1 MSTPRGI
8 PRAAYRFGRFPKPAT
23 FLRGLED
30 YMSASTDIVLKLP
43 RINDKKLKELQAAL
57 RRYLEREPYNTDP
70 HRGRVNVRVS
80 LGTLGIGPLSFTL
93 RGEGQAIVVGICRM
107 HRHEFDATGT
117 RLWVRTNRYC
127 GMKRSAMICIN
138 FADKTVVVDRDFKE
152 FLDSHQKKEVTPAL
166 TPA

>member
-1 MSTPRGI
+1 M
-8 PRAAYRFGRFPKPAT
+8 A
-23 FLRGLED
+23 D
-30 YMSASTDIVLKLP
+30 STDIVLRLP

>member
-1 MSTPRGI
+1 MITPRGI

-70 HRGRVNVRVS
+70 KRGRINIQVS
-80 LGTLGIGPLSFTL
+80 LGTLGVVPLSLTL
-93 RGEGQAIVVGICRM
+93 RGGGQAVIIDICRM
-107 HRHEFDATGT
+107 SRCQFDETGT
-117 RLWVRTNRYC
+117 RLWVRTNRYRK
-127 GMKRSAMICIN
+127 MKRSAVICIN
-138 FADKTVVVDRDFKE
+138 FADKTVTVDRTFKE
-152 FLDSHQKKEVTPAL
+152 FLDSHRKEVTPAL
-166 TPA
+166 VQA

>member
-30 YMSASTDIVLKLP
+30 YMSASTDIVLRLP
-43 RINDKKLKELQAAL
+43 KINDRKLKELQAAL
-57 RRYLEREPYNTDP
+57 RRYLEREPYNADP
-70 HRGRVNVRVS
+70 KRGRVNVRVS

-93 RGEGQAIVVGICRM
+93 RGEGQAVVIGICRM
-107 HRHEFDATGT
+107 HRHEFDAAGT

-127 GMKRSAMICIN
+127 GMKRSAIICIN
-138 FADKTVVVDRDFKE
+138 FADKTVTVDCDFKQ
-152 FLDSHQKKEVTPAL
+152 FLDSHQKEVTPAL

>member
-1 MSTPRGI
+1 M
-8 PRAAYRFGRFPKPAT
+8 A
-23 FLRGLED
+23 D
-30 YMSASTDIVLKLP
+30 STDIVLRLP

-117 RLWVRTNRYC
+117 RIWVRTNRYC

>member
-1 MSTPRGI
+1 M
-8 PRAAYRFGRFPKPAT
+8 A
-23 FLRGLED
+23 D
-30 YMSASTDIVLKLP
+30 STDIVLRIPK
-43 RINDKKLKELQAAL
+43 INDKKLKELQAAL
-57 RRYLEREPYNTDP
+57 RRYLEREPYNDDP
-70 HRGRVNVRVS
+70 KRGRVNVRVS

-117 RLWVRTNRYC
+117 RIWVRTNRYC

-138 FADKTVVVDRDFKE
+138 FADRTVTVDRDFKQ

-166 TPA
+166 TLA